1 MNNKVSLFVAIFS
14 LCSTVTFA
22 QLRTPA
28 ASPAAKLMQTVGLT
42 EVTVEYSRPATRGRA
57 IFGGQE
63 ALEQYGDIWRTGA
76 NAATKVTFSKPVNIA
91 NTELK
96 AGAYAILSV
105 PGEKEW
111 KVMFYTFGASDFTSY
126 VDKTPDATATVSSAT
141 LSHTVESFTID
152 VNNISNDGATLDI
165 MWENTLV
172 SVPFSVHTDKE
183 VMATFQR
190 MMDGPSVNEYYAMG
204 NYMFE
209 TGKDLE
215 TALEY
220 VRKST
225 QGENARYWSVH
236 REALILGALGRYE
249 EAIATAKKSM
259 ELAKAAN
266 SSDYMLLNEKAI
278 KAWQQNQ

>member
-1 MNNKVSLFVAIFS
+1 MNNKVSLFVAVFS
-14 LCSTVTFA
+14 LFTTFSFA

-28 ASPAAKLMQTVGLT
+28 ASPGAKLMQTVGLT
-42 EVTVEYSRPATRGRA
+42 EVTLEYSRPAMRGRQ

-76 NAATKVTFSKPVNIA
+76 NSATKVTFSKAVTIGD
-91 NTELK
+91 TELK
-96 AGAYAILSV
+96 AGSYAILSV

-111 KVMFYTFGASDFTSY
+111 KVMFYAFGSSDFTAY
-126 VDKTPDATATVSSAT
+126 VDKTPDATIMLASAAAGR
-141 LSHTVESFTID
+141 TVESFTID
-152 VNNISNDGATLDI
+152 VNNISNEGATLDI

-172 SVPFSVHTDKE
+172 SVPFGVKTDAE
-183 VMATFQR
+183 VMASFKR
-190 MMDGPSVNEYYAMG
+190 RMDGPSVNEYYSMG

-225 QGENARYWSVH
+225 SGDNARYWSVH

-249 EAIATAKKSM
+249 EAIATAKKSY
-259 ELAKAAN
+259 ELAKQAGSN
-266 SSDYMLLNEKAI
+266 DYMLLNEKAMAEWM
-278 KAWQQNQ
+278 K